1 MKNFFFTLLVALS
14 MLCPSFQLNAFISE
28 DDEASLDQVMV
39 TMSTSGYILDQA
51 IDLAKENH
59 FRYLKILSAEY
70 TLGSQSGGFTCQ
82 ADDEPTG
89 KILMFEDDMI
99 KIVISCYNSMPE
111 NTDYID
117 AEIYRDRIQV
127 FEDEEDELSFDSQG
141 DFSFGHDND
150 LSFDDDDEND

>member
-1 MKNFFFTLLVALS
+1 MKKNFFTLLAALS
-14 MLCPSFQLNAFISE
+14 MLCSSFELNAFISE
-28 DDEASLDQVMV
+28 DDEVSLDQFMV
-39 TMSTSGYILDQA
+39 TMSTSDYILWQA

-89 KILMFEDDMI
+89 KILIFEDDVI
-99 KIVISCYNSMPE
+99 KIVVSCYNSMPE

-117 AEIYRDRIQV
+117 AEIYRDRIQA
-127 FEDEEDELSFDSQG
+127 FEDEEDELSFGSQG
-141 DFSFGHDND
+141 DFGHDND
-150 LSFDDDDEND
+150 LSFDDDDENG